1 MISQIYQLK
10 LEKYKETRELTYV
23 LRIIKNMYSQYIK
36 IPLEGHNSPSSGKLF
51 LTLSVMYQG

>member
-10 LEKYKETRELTYV
+10 LEKYKETRELTYS
-23 LRIIKNMYSQYIK
+23 IKNMYSQYIK

>member
-1 MISQIYQLK
+1 M
-10 LEKYKETRELTYV
+10 V

-51 LTLSVMYQG
+51 LTLSVMYQD